1 MVSITS
7 LSEAPRAVTVEQAA
21 KLLSIGRSLAW
32 SKIKDGTIRSIRL
45 GNRVLVPMTVID
57 ELLNP
62 EQISDA
68 LRSKSR

>member
-62 EQISDA
+62 E
-68 LRSKSR
+68 